1 MDVSQWKNIMAAS
14 LLAPVQASLSAWYAE
29 PLAGA
34 VAKNIEAAAALAL
47 QQCLRAGAPCFQ
59 LQLLQL
65 LCRFWQAGAVARDY
79 AQLMVA
85 ADGTRERALLELVY
99 GQLLVCRKYRQAH
112 RHLQSGFSLAA
123 TQLAAADYFT
133 LLRRHEL
140 LGYLCLADTPAP
152 PRDLDALLA
161 EAAVIRRLCGEHGRE
176 YRSAHLDTVG

>member
-1 MDVSQWKNIMAAS
+1 MDTSQWKHTAAAS
-14 LLAPVQASLSAWYAE
+14 LLAPGQASLAAWYAD

-34 VAKNIEAAAALAL
+34 VAENLEAASVQAL
-47 QQCLRAGAPCFQ
+47 QQCLRSGAPCFQ

-65 LCRFWQAGAVARDY
+65 LCRYWQAGAVARDY
-79 AQLMVA
+79 AQLLVA
-85 ADGTRERALLELVY
+85 ADSTRERALLELIY

-112 RHLQSGFSLAA
+112 RHLQRGFSLAA

-161 EAAVIRRLCGEHGRE
+161 EAAVIRCLCGEQASE